1 MNWTAGKE
9 EGPGLSSIWR
19 EKGIDLHMKLL
30 IAEDEIS
37 VREGMVRLIDWES
50 HGIVIC
56 GEAGNGSEALSMM
69 ESCCPDILLTDIRM
83 PHMDGLE
90 LIEAAKSRGM
100 KFRPIIL
107 SGYNEFNYATQ
118 ALRLGAEDFILKPCR
133 PEEILRTV
141 LEAKKVAEFQEA
153 RESRLKERDLSW
165 NRNIPLMKSQV
176 LSQWTRYPAVPLE
189 DRGRLMQELQMH
201 IRNAGIQVGLI
212 RVDTSRIPLDERDVV
227 LLRYAAANIV
237 KETLDSVYGGCIEA
251 FQEGDDL
258 LWVASTAEGS
268 RGSVNPA
275 SISGPSQEGLEP
287 HIRVLQGN
295 LEKYLKMTVSIALGS
310 WKASINQA
318 HDSYQES
325 VQAMESRFFKGRG
338 GVFFYSGKE
347 RKEGAGSEA
356 GVASSSILDN
366 ERFETC
372 EREMLDYLRL
382 GSFEQALDHLDA
394 WLDMFKTQSH
404 YSKQEVNLRA
414 TTFMISLQGI
424 AKEHRIGAF
433 EWKNRLVNSMEQL
446 PQVET
451 LEELATIVKKMMQ
464 HLVEACS
471 SNRTLHRTV
480 QSVLELIKEKYNTN
494 LTLEAVARE
503 AYISNTYL
511 SSLFKQELGVNFLD
525 YLHQYRIEKSKEL
538 LRQNLKIYA
547 VARLVGYQEERHF
560 SSTFKKWTG
569 VTPSQ
574 YKLSIH

>member
-1 MNWTAGKE
+1 
-9 EGPGLSSIWR
+9 
-19 EKGIDLHMKLL
+19 MKLL

-56 GEAGNGSEALSMM
+56 GEAGNGSEALSIM
-69 ESCCPDILLTDIRM
+69 ESCSPDILLTDIRM

-90 LIEAAKSRGM
+90 LIEQAQSRGF

-107 SGYNEFNYATQ
+107 SGYNEFSYAKQ
-118 ALRLGAEDFILKPCR
+118 AIRLGASDFILKPCR

-141 LEAKKVAEFQEA
+141 LEAKKAAEFQEA
-153 RESRLKERDLSW
+153 RESRLKERDQSW

-189 DRGRLMQELQMH
+189 DRGRLMLELQMD
-201 IRNAGIQVGLI
+201 IQNAGVQVGLI
-212 RVDTSRIPLDERDVV
+212 RVDTSQIPLDERDVV
-227 LLRYAAANIV
+227 LLRYAAVNIV
-237 KETLDSVYGGCIEA
+237 KETLDNVYGGRIEV
-251 FQEGDDL
+251 FQEGNDL
-258 LWVASTAEGS
+258 LWVASMAERGR
-268 RGSVNPA
+268 RGSANTSLITA
-275 SISGPSQEGLEP
+275 PSQERLEP
-287 HIRVLQGN
+287 QIRVLQGN

-325 VQAMESRFFKGRG
+325 VQAMESRFYQGRG
-338 GVFFYSGKE
+338 GVFFYSEKLRGE
-347 RKEGAGSEA
+347 DSGYDNSTEST
-356 GVASSSILDN
+356 SILDN
-366 ERFETC
+366 ERFDLC
-372 EREMLDYLRL
+372 EKEMLDYLRH
-382 GSFEQALDHLDA
+382 GSFEQALDQLDA
-394 WLDMFKTQSH
+394 WLEMFKTQSH

-414 TTFMISLQGI
+414 TTFMISLQRI

-433 EWKNRLVNSMEQL
+433 EWKNQLVNSMEQL

-451 LEELATIVKKMMQ
+451 LEELATIVKKIMQ

-471 SNRTLHRTV
+471 SNRTLHRTLHRTV

-525 YLHQYRIEKSKEL
+525 YLHQYRIEKAKEL
-538 LRQNLKIYA
+538 LQQNLKIYA

-574 YKLSIH
+574 YKSSVH